1 MLTRQINTELM
12 DRMQRL
18 VSLHPLRDVMNIE
31 GGNVQIDC
39 TNNIFTVGEI
49 EGVIEDVEALTSRL
63 TSAIEENTRARAE
76 TENKL
81 RNTEV
86 CVKY

>member
-1 MLTRQINTELM
+1 M

-31 GGNVQIDC
+31 SGNVQIDC

-63 TSAIEENTRARAE
+63 RTRAHEPR
-76 TENKL
+76 
-81 RNTEV
+81 RNAS
-86 CVKY
+86 